1 MDARV
6 LLELTPCW
14 SGARVGS
21 VSPASDGDETDRS
34 RRVVK
39 AAGHICGSAILR
51 ICAIARVRQ
60 RLRAAV
66 LPDGDAKLLGFVG
79 EVRRDARTGEYDD
92 ADREDVENPVVAF
105 ERRRPGVT
113 VPVRL
118 EDNLRHLAVV
128 SPAGGDA
135 LCALRTAA
143 VQQHHVGMF
152 GVDFVERVPDRGMI
166 LKSRPPVKATLG
178 PAGSSTSVSAR
189 RLAARKSRLS
199 TIAAVSVRWLTIEPE
214 RGRQVG

>member
-1 MDARV
+1 MLERCAR
-6 LLELTPCW
+6 W
-14 SGARVGS
+14 IGGRFGA
-21 VSPASDGDETDRS
+21 VSPASDGDETDWS

-105 ERRRPGVT
+105 ARCRHGVT
-113 VPVRL
+113 VPGRL
-118 EDNLRHLAVV
+118 EGTPRSLA
-128 SPAGGDA
+128 
-135 LCALRTAA
+135 
-143 VQQHHVGMF
+143 
-152 GVDFVERVPDRGMI
+152 
-166 LKSRPPVKATLG
+166 
-178 PAGSSTSVSAR
+178 
-189 RLAARKSRLS
+189 
-199 TIAAVSVRWLTIEPE
+199 
-214 RGRQVG
+214 

>member
-21 VSPASDGDETDRS
+21 VLPASDGDETDRS

-51 ICAIARVRQ
+51 ICAARVRQ
-60 RLRAAV
+60 RSCAAV
-66 LPDGDAKLLGFVG
+66 LPDGDAKFLGLVG

-128 SPAGGDA
+128 SPAGEIGRA
-135 LCALRTAA
+135 SCR
-143 VQQHHVGMF
+143 
-152 GVDFVERVPDRGMI
+152 ERV
-166 LKSRPPVKATLG
+166 
-178 PAGSSTSVSAR
+178 
-189 RLAARKSRLS
+189 
-199 TIAAVSVRWLTIEPE
+199 
-214 RGRQVG
+214 

>member
-21 VSPASDGDETDRS
+21 GLPARGGGVNDRG

-39 AAGHICGSAILR
+39 AGGHIGGSAILG

-66 LPDGDAKLLGFVG
+66 FPDGDAKLLGFVG

-113 VPVRL
+113 V
-118 EDNLRHLAVV
+118 
-128 SPAGGDA
+128 
-135 LCALRTAA
+135 
-143 VQQHHVGMF
+143 
-152 GVDFVERVPDRGMI
+152 
-166 LKSRPPVKATLG
+166 
-178 PAGSSTSVSAR
+178 
-189 RLAARKSRLS
+189 
-199 TIAAVSVRWLTIEPE
+199 
-214 RGRQVG
+214 